1 MVGRRA
7 LSPPEKM
14 IMKRSDIYLTFYSIS
29 IGILS
34 ALDKHLIFVAPYPID
49 ASVAHRTVAV
59 TARPLTDL
67 SSPYMAFRALP
78 PDISIGMLC
87 HHLRRH
93 RAIEALMPLCRD
105 LRPFGT
111 QIIKPYENFS
121 SRAIWA
127 LTVA

>member
-1 MVGRRA
+1 
-7 LSPPEKM
+7 M

-59 TARPLTDL
+59 TARPPIDL
-67 SSPYMAFRALP
+67 SCPHMTFRALP
-78 PDISIGMLC
+78 PNIAVRMLRY
-87 HHLRRH
+87 HLRRQGS
-93 RAIEALMPLCRD
+93 IETLMPLCCKF
-105 LRPFGT
+105 RPFGT